1 METLKQTPAKRVTDS
16 NVQYI
21 TLHSTQTKRGELPEN
36 CEFNY
41 LITSNGEI
49 MRLLKMKPGD
59 GCVSVAYVGGIDPDN
74 RAANTM
80 NHRQQETLY
89 GLLIQ
94 LSARYKNA
102 QIVGANQLYCN
113 KRDTGFD
120 VKKWLREFTPA
131 LKMAA

>member
-1 METLKQTPAKRVTDS
+1 MNTLKQTPAKRVMDT
-16 NVQYI
+16 NIRYI
-21 TLHSTQTKRGELPEN
+21 TLHSTQTKREQLPEN

-49 MRLLKMKPGD
+49 MRLLKIRPED
-59 GCVSVAYVGGIDPDN
+59 GCISVAYIGGIGPNN
-74 RAANTM
+74 RPANTM

-102 QIVGANQLYCN
+102 QITGANQLYGN

-120 VKKWLREFTPA
+120 VKKWLAEYTPA
-131 LKMAA
+131 FAAAA